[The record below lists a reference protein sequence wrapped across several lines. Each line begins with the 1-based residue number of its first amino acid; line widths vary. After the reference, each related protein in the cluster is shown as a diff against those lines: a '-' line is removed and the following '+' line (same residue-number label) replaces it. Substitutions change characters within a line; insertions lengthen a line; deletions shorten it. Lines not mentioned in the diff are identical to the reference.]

1 MEPSGRSMSGLST
14 PEGLVSPVPSQHSTA
29 KKQPMSA
36 SLKERLKK
44 TRLSFNSYFTVAKR
58 LKIDYEENDSAVS
71 TDSLAIEGP
80 GCSSTGNL
88 ESFVKSS
95 DVDTNIN
102 SPLQDKTSRIS
113 TPSTSLQN
121 SPQTICLDVNPKLQE
136 LLEEKRKLA
145 QQVQEKEEL
154 LRRLKMVKMYRSKND
169 LTELQ
174 SLTEK
179 WRRCSQQVL
188 YELQSALS
196 TDGKKLSLSQLI
208 DSFGLEDKLLHY
220 NRAEEDF
227 IDP

>member
-1 MEPSGRSMSGLST
+1 M
-14 PEGLVSPVPSQHSTA
+14 
-29 KKQPMSA
+29 PMSA

-58 LKIDYEENDSAVS
+58 LKVDSEENENDHAISTNASLGMDQPRSSSAESVENFGKSCDVDANMQSLLHNEDSKKS
-71 TDSLAIEGP
+71 TLGASLQ
-80 GCSSTGNL
+80 SSTQTVSLDANL
-88 ESFVKSS
+88 
-95 DVDTNIN
+95 N
-102 SPLQDKTSRIS
+102 
-113 TPSTSLQN
+113 
-121 SPQTICLDVNPKLQE
+121 LQE
-136 LLEEKRKLA
+136 LLEEKKKLI
-145 QQVQEKEEL
+145 QQVQAKEEL
-154 LRRLKMVKMYRSKND
+154 VRRLKMVKMYRSKND

-196 TDGKKLSLSQLI
+196 TDGKKLSLTHLI
-208 DSFGLEDKLLHY
+208 DSFGLEDNLLHY